1 MKWLASASAR
11 ISTWYR
17 GPEPTTPHTA
27 GFFCATALRCGND
40 VYAKGVS
47 SDSMMTEEVKGW
59 LIMGSLILLMMIYP
73 LSIFLPRQRCP
84 HCNKW
89 FSLPKLVD
97 QKGDRERVQCRSC
110 NYVWERFSYRGG
122 VSAGGDGGGDGGS
135 VG

>member
-1 MKWLASASAR
+1 
-11 ISTWYR
+11 
-17 GPEPTTPHTA
+17 
-27 GFFCATALRCGND
+27 
-40 VYAKGVS
+40 
-47 SDSMMTEEVKGW
+47 MMTEEVNGW

-97 QKGDRERVQCRSC
+97 QKGDRERVQCRRC

-122 VSAGGDGGGDGGS
+122 VGTYGGGGDGGPN
-135 VG
+135 G